1 MAATEPART
10 RTGGYEDMREYMA
23 ALEQAGLLDHV
34 TAGVDL
40 RWEIGAI
47 AARSLEQGGPALVFE
62 NVKGYP
68 GMPLVV
74 NLVSNNKQLGLAFGT
89 DAEEAK
95 IYEKLVQGMRN
106 RIPSRIVQTG
116 PVKEE
121 VQRGE
126 DVDLYKFPT
135 PWWHEHD
142 GGQYIAT
149 AA

>member
-1 MAATEPART
+1 MAAIKPTET
-10 RTGGYEDMREYMA
+10 RTGVFEYIRSYMD
-23 ALEQAGLLDHV
+23 ALEEAGMLKHV
-34 TAGVDL
+34 TAPVDL
-40 RWEIGAI
+40 KWEIGSI
-47 AARSLEQGGPALVFE
+47 AAKSLEEGGPALVFE
-62 NVKGYP
+62 NIKGYE

-74 NLVSNNKQLGLAFGT
+74 NLVSNNEQLGLAFGT
-89 DAEEAK
+89 EAEEAK
-95 IYEKLVQGMRN
+95 IYERLVQGMQN

-121 VQRGE
+121 ILRGD

-149 AA
+149 